1 MGNQIIKVLSVFS
14 RFLFIL
20 IFSIAIILLGAYLAF
35 LTYQTIF
42 NVPVVQVPSV
52 VNMELEAAQQRLY
65 QAGLKMAVLDDHIF
79 REGEQFIVI
88 SQRPEAGTEVKK
100 NRTVEVEIKELKI
113 VQQIPNLIGK
123 TIAEAEMILSESGY
137 QIGDIAYTMHYQIP
151 EGRIIAQTPQPG
163 ENRASDGKINI
174 LVSKGLY

>member
-1 MGNQIIKVLSVFS
+1 
-14 RFLFIL
+14 
-20 IFSIAIILLGAYLAF
+20 
-35 LTYQTIF
+35 
-42 NVPVVQVPSV
+42 
-52 VNMELEAAQQRLY
+52 
-65 QAGLKMAVLDDHIF
+65 
-79 REGEQFIVI
+79 
-88 SQRPEAGTEVKK
+88 
-100 NRTVEVEIKELKI
+100 VEVEIKELKI